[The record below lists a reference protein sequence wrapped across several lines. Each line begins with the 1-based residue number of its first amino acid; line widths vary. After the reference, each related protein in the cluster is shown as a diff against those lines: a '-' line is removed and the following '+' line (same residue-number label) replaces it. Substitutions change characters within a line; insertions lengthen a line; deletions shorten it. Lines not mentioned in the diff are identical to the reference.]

1 MKVKLGALT
10 NLAFYYKQRSVWR
23 ATQTV
28 DDLNIEVFYFTSS
41 NSAS

>member
-1 MKVKLGALT
+1 MEVRLGALT
-10 NLAFYYKQRSVWR
+10 NLTFYYKQRSVWR

-28 DDLNIEVFYFTSS
+28 DALNVEVLYFTSS